1 MNLIGE
7 HIDYEGYSVLPMAIG
22 LDVIVAVSVALKE
35 EGNVEEDE
43 AEATL
48 SIANV
53 DGEKY
58 TPKEFPFDH
67 EQEVDVKSHHWT
79 NYVLCRFKG
88 IFDQLE
94 KQNKLESVLE
104 SAFMKRVKKV
114 MVMVD
119 GKVPLGSGL
128 SSSSALNCAV
138 TVALMD
144 SFELRFTKGELSEL
158 TCLSERYSG
167 TQSGGMDQAISIMGE
182 EDLAKITGQKPVITK
197 FKKSVANFK
206 TRKGSNAGLKV
217 TLRKN
222 KMYEF
227 IDRLV
232 NIALPR
238 IKDFRGLSPKG
249 FDKFGNYTF
258 GIKEHII
265 FPEVSF
271 DRADKVRGL
280 DIVVVIKALNKDHAF
295 ALLEKMNFPFI
306 KKGDN

>member
-1 MNLIGE
+1 MIPRLKELYYKEIQPQLKE
-7 HIDYEGYSVLPMAIG
+7 TLGYKNTYMGPKVQKVVINMGLG
-22 LDVIVAVSVALKE
+22 LDGADAKIM
-35 EGNVEEDE
+35 
-43 AEATL
+43 
-48 SIANV
+48 
-53 DGEKY
+53 
-58 TPKEFPFDH
+58 
-67 EQEVDVKSHHWT
+67 KST
-79 NYVLCRFKG
+79 
-88 IFDQLE
+88 
-94 KQNKLESVLE
+94 
-104 SAFMKRVKKV
+104 
-114 MVMVD
+114 
-119 GKVPLGSGL
+119 
-128 SSSSALNCAV
+128 
-138 TVALMD
+138 
-144 SFELRFTKGELSEL
+144 
-158 TCLSERYSG
+158 
-167 TQSGGMDQAISIMGE
+167 E
-182 EDLAKITGQKPVITK
+182 EDLGKIAGQKPTVTK

-206 TRKGSNAGLKV
+206 TRKGTNAGLKV

-258 GIKEHII
+258 GVKEHII

-280 DIVVVIKALNKDHAF
+280 DIIVVIKTLNKDHAF